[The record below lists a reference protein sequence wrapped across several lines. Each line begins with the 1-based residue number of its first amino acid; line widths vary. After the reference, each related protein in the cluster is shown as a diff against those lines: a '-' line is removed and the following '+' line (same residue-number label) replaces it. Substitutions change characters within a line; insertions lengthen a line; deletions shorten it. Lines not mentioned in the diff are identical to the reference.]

1 MCEDGG
7 ALADK
12 FPFAKYFGEVNILA
26 ALQFEPG
33 PRPFFGRPPAEP
45 EPKDLLLYLGCNV
58 LRTAHLAKTI
68 IDVLKAMGFDFNT
81 VGGPENC
88 CGIIHHNNGEPRGA
102 RAYSAH
108 TLGNFARYQPRQVLM
123 WCPSCNEHFD
133 GVVTQEQDVP
143 FPYQHVTAFVADHL
157 DRLSFV
163 RRVEQRVALHYH
175 TGHPQQDRDW
185 ACTRTILKSI
195 PGLEYV
201 EIENPPA
208 LGRHCSGTYINR
220 VGRTAWQEHV
230 TAICGRAVAAGA
242 DVLATAYH
250 SCQREICHEQGRWP
264 LEVVNWVTL
273 LGEALGIVHD
283 DVYKRHRLLADP
295 EASFEELRQAAEAQ
309 GLDPARVREV
319 LVKSFAPACDTPR
332 LPNPS

>member
-1 MCEDGG
+1 M
-7 ALADK
+7 ADK
-12 FPFAKYFGEVNILA
+12 FPFAKYFEEINVLA
-26 ALQFEPG
+26 ALQFKPG
-33 PRPFFGRPPAEP
+33 ARPFFGRPPAEP

-58 LRTAHLAKTI
+58 LRTAHLVKAI
-68 IDVLKAMGFDFNT
+68 IAVLKSMGFDFNA

-88 CGIIHHNNGEPRGA
+88 CGIIHNLNGEPQSA

-133 GVVTQEQDVP
+133 GVVTQEHEVP
-143 FPYQHVTAFVADHL
+143 FPYQHITSFVAAHL
-157 DRLSFV
+157 DRIRFV
-163 RRVEQRVALHYH
+163 QRVERRVALHYH

-185 ACTRTILKSI
+185 ASTRTILSAI

-208 LGRHCSGTYINR
+208 LGRHCSAKYI
-220 VGRTAWQEHV
+220 GRLGRPAWQEQV
-230 TAICGRAVAAGA
+230 TAICRRAAEAGA
-242 DVLATAYH
+242 DVLATIYH

-264 LEVVNWVTL
+264 LQIVNWVSL
-273 LGEALGIVHD
+273 LGEAMGIVHD
-283 DVYKRHRLLADP
+283 DVYKHYRLLANP
-295 EASFEELRQAAEAQ
+295 EVAFQELSEAAEAH
-309 GLDPARVREV
+309 GLDPARVYEV
-319 LVKSFAPACDTPR
+319 LAKSFAPACETTQ

>member
-1 MCEDGG
+1 MEG
-7 ALADK
+7 AVADK

-68 IDVLKAMGFDFNT
+68 IDVLKAMGFEFNT

-133 GVVTQEQDVP
+133 GAVTQEQAVA

-163 RRVEQRVALHYH
+163 RRVERRVALHYH
-175 TGHPQQDRDW
+175 TGHPQQDQDW
-185 ACTRTILKSI
+185 ACTRAILKSI
-195 PGLEYV
+195 PGLGIRRDRESSRARA
-201 EIENPPA
+201 P
-208 LGRHCSGTYINR
+208 LQRHLHQPG
-220 VGRTAWQEHV
+220 GPDGLA
-230 TAICGRAVAAGA
+230 RA
-242 DVLATAYH
+242 
-250 SCQREICHEQGRWP
+250 
-264 LEVVNWVTL
+264 
-273 LGEALGIVHD
+273 
-283 DVYKRHRLLADP
+283 RHRHLRPGGRGRRRRAGDGVSLL
-295 EASFEELRQAAEAQ
+295 
-309 GLDPARVREV
+309 PA
-319 LVKSFAPACDTPR
+319 
-332 LPNPS
+332 